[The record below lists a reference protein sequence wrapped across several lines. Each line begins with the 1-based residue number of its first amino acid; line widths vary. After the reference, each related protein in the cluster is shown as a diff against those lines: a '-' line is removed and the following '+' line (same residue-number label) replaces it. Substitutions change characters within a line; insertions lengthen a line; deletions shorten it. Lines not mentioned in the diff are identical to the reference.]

1 MTDEIVLVE
10 PFLKG
15 TAVALIK
22 EGKLQDFFAD
32 FEDSS
37 LKLVGATFI
46 GEVDRF
52 SKASNACF
60 VKLPG
65 NQRGFLRNCKDL
77 KPGTKL
83 ILQSKLFSPKSKAL
97 VVSTKLSFRGRYVVI
112 TPKVKRVSFSTRILG
127 KDVREELFR
136 LAEQYQEIKEKKLGI
151 IFRSICK
158 DSSHQKIKYDIEK
171 QLKRCN
177 DVSVIKPTEL
187 SILEVAPNALGKARQ
202 EWHALESEEPIIS
215 PQCFDIYSVWEQ
227 LLALREI
234 NVELRD
240 GGNISIEPTQAL
252 VAIDVNTGSD
262 SSISASLKA
271 NIQAIQEIPRQLRV
285 RGLGGKIVLELGPL
299 SKKNRTKIEFYLGKK
314 TNSYNDQIKVVGWTP
329 GGNLELERSRDR
341 IQIGE
346 SELSQIEKNIRV

>member
-1 MTDEIVLVE
+1 MTDEIALVE

-22 EGKLQDFFAD
+22 EGRLQDFFAD
-32 FEDSS
+32 FEDPSI
-37 LKLVGATFI
+37 KLVGATFI

-65 NQRGFLRNCKDL
+65 NQWGFLRNCSNL
-77 KPGTKL
+77 NPGTKL
-83 ILQSKLFSPKSKAL
+83 ILQSRLFSPKSKAL
-97 VVSTKLSFRGRYVVI
+97 VVSTNLSFRGRYVVI
-112 TPKVKRVSFSTRILG
+112 TPKVKRVSFSRRIIG
-127 KDVREELFR
+127 KDVREKLFL
-136 LAEQYQEIKEKKLGI
+136 LAEKYQEIKEKKFGI

-158 DSSHQKIKYDIEK
+158 ESSYQKIKYDIEK
-171 QLKRCN
+171 QLTRCSE
-177 DVSVIKPTEL
+177 VSVIKPTEL
-187 SILEVAPNALGKARQ
+187 SIVEGAPNALEKARQ
-202 EWHALESEEPIIS
+202 EWHALESEEPISS
-215 PQCFDIYSVWEQ
+215 PQCFDTYSVWEQ
-227 LLALREI
+227 VLAFRGN
-234 NVELRD
+234 NVALRD

-262 SSISASLKA
+262 LSISASLKA
-271 NIQAIQEIPRQLRV
+271 NIQAIEEIPRQLRV

-299 SKKNRTKIEFYLGKK
+299 SKRNRTKIEFYLRKK

-329 GGNLELERSRDR
+329 AGNLELERPRDR

>member
-1 MTDEIVLVE
+1 MTNEIVLVE
-10 PFLKG
+10 PFLNG
-15 TAVALIK
+15 AAVALIK

-37 LKLVGATFI
+37 IKLVGATFI

-65 NQRGFLRNCKDL
+65 NKWGFLRNCKDL
-77 KPGTKL
+77 NPGTKL
-83 ILQSKLFSPKSKAL
+83 VLQSRLYSPKNKAL
-97 VVSTKLSFRGRYVVI
+97 VVSTNLSFRGRYVVI
-112 TPKVKRVSFSTRILG
+112 TPKVKRVSFSRRILL
-127 KDVREELFR
+127 KDTREELFR
-136 LAEQYQEIKEKKLGI
+136 LAEKHEEIREKKFGI
-151 IFRSICK
+151 IFRSICQ
-158 DSSHQKIKYDIEK
+158 DSSHQKIKYDIEM
-171 QLKRCN
+171 QLRRCRK
-177 DVSVIKPTEL
+177 VSVLKPTEL
-187 SILEVAPNALGKARQ
+187 SILEGAPNALEKARQ
-202 EWHALESEEPIIS
+202 EWHALENKEPISS
-215 PQCFDIYSVWEQ
+215 PKCFDSYSVWEQ
-227 LLALREI
+227 VLALRKI
-234 NVELRD
+234 NVALRD

-271 NIQAIQEIPRQLRV
+271 NMQAIEEIPRQLRV

-299 SKKNRTKIEFYLGKK
+299 SKKNRTKIEFCLRKK
-314 TNSYNDQIKVVGWTP
+314 TNSYNDQIKIVGWTP
-329 GGNLELERSRDR
+329 AGNLELERPRDR

>member
-1 MTDEIVLVE
+1 MTDDIVLVE

-32 FEDSS
+32 FEDSNI
-37 LKLVGATFI
+37 KLVGATFI
-46 GEVDRF
+46 GEVDRY
-52 SKASNACF
+52 SKASRACF

-65 NQRGFLRNCKDL
+65 NQRGFLRNCKGFN
-77 KPGTKL
+77 PGTKL
-83 ILQSKLFSPKSKAL
+83 ILQSRQFSPKSKAL
-97 VVSTKLSFRGRYVVI
+97 VVSNNLSFRGRYVVI
-112 TPKVKRVSFSTRILG
+112 TPKSKKISFSRRILE

-136 LAEQYQEIKEKKLGI
+136 LAEKYQEIRGKKLGI

-158 DSSHQKIKYDIEK
+158 ESSYKKIENDIEI
-171 QLKRCN
+171 QLRRYSE
-177 DVSVIKPTEL
+177 VSVIKPNEL
-187 SILEVAPNALGKARQ
+187 SILEDAPNALEMARQ
-202 EWHALESEEPIIS
+202 EWHALENKEPISS
-215 PQCFDIYSVWEQ
+215 PKCFDSYSVWEQ

-234 NVELRD
+234 NVTLRD
-240 GGNISIEPTQAL
+240 GGNICIEPTQAL

-271 NIQAIQEIPRQLRV
+271 NIQAIEEIPRQLRV

-299 SKKNRTKIEFYLGKK
+299 SKKNRTKIEFCLRKK

-329 GGNLELERSRDR
+329 AGNLELERPRDR
-341 IQIGE
+341 MQIGE
-346 SELSQIEKNIRV
+346 SEFSQIEKNIQV